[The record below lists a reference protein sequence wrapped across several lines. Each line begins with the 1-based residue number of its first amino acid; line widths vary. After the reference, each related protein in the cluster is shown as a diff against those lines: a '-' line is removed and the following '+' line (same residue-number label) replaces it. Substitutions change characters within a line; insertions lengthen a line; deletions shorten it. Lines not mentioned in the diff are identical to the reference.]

1 MIENTRHSAR
11 MKDTRKDYYLITD
24 NHQPIGV
31 CTSESMGEIC
41 LCELAREHS
50 AIMLNQKVFIYKDD
64 SGEHLLRCESVKK
77 MSIG

>member
-1 MIENTRHSAR
+1 MIENTRHSAK

-31 CTSESMGEIC
+31 CTSENMGEIC
-41 LCELAREHS
+41 LCELAKKHG
-50 AIMLNQKVFIYKDD
+50 ATMLNQKLCIYNDD
-64 SGEHLLRCESVKK
+64 SGEHLLRCEPVRK